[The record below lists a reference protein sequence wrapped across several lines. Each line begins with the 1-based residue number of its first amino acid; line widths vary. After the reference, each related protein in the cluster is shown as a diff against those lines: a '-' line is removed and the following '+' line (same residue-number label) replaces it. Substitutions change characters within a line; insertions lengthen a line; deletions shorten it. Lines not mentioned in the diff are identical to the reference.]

1 MRGQGAV
8 LRASFPGRGAALLG
22 RPRGSAA
29 ARPTFRRPSLL
40 PPPQGPA
47 GDGDP
52 SGARGGLPVGPCRCP
67 GCGARPC
74 GLGGGSG
81 RAWARR
87 RAGLGLGLGREA
99 NGGARGACQPGV
111 VVGGFSPF
119 SLVAR
124 RSFAYF

>member
-1 MRGQGAV
+1 MRGQGPV

-52 SGARGGLPVGPCRCP
+52 SGARGGLPAGILVEAVVCRD
-67 GCGARPC
+67 
-74 GLGGGSG
+74 
-81 RAWARR
+81 
-87 RAGLGLGLGREA
+87 E
-99 NGGARGACQPGV
+99 
-111 VVGGFSPF
+111 FSAAQTD
-119 SLVAR
+119 L
-124 RSFAYF
+124 